1 MKANVPKPLKY
12 LGEYSKNVI
21 DAFPRPQENEYVF
34 CTDTETYLIYTKNK
48 EWVDYQPQT
57 NGGLNMNLYDLNKTA
72 VAQLSTMTE
81 FDDVYKLIDEFDNQY
96 QNEFYMLYGKEISY
110 FTVFQC
116 GAYVD
121 TKMSNEFVE
130 CLRELGEIK
139 SIELASDGGAIE
151 VWICQENQEATVL
164 YFFPYDRAIIRCG
177 E

>member
-34 CTDTETYLIYTKNK
+34 CTDTETYLIYAKNK
-48 EWVDYQPQT
+48 EWIDYQPQT

-72 VAQLSTMTE
+72 VAQLPTMTE
-81 FDDVYKLIDEFDNQY
+81 FEEVYKMIDDFDSQY

-110 FTVFQC
+110 FTIFRC
-116 GAYVD
+116 MFGD
-121 TKMSNEFVE
+121 LKMSNEFVE

-139 SIELASDGGAIE
+139 SIELTSDGNAIE
-151 VWICQENQEATVL
+151 AWVCPKDQDATVL
-164 YFFPYDRAIIRCG
+164 YFFPYDSALVNCG
-177 E
+177 A